1 MKIRKS
7 KGTGVVR
14 FRLDDM
20 PEDEKEELLDGF
32 TEQTGITRFK
42 GRIKHAYSFEKLR
55 NEDHCPLCAS
65 GTKRY
70 YADFIYATDIAPRV
84 MYSPAFFCINCPTV
98 IINEA
103 LIIDGITGGFK
114 YQGVLGIDYGKVQ
127 RPDLLETWNGEKT
140 VYVLDEDH
148 TPIGIATGLEPEK
161 IDLKPEV
168 KDPSGN
174 RIKKSKKRKQ
184 LAARSRK
191 KNRKKK

>member
-1 MKIRKS
+1 MEIRENKKNGLVS
-7 KGTGVVR
+7 

-20 PEDEKEELLDGF
+20 PEDEQEKFLDGL
-32 TEQTGITRFK
+32 TKQSGLTRFK
-42 GRIKHAYSFEKLR
+42 GSIKHAYSFEKLR
-55 NEDHCPLCAS
+55 DEGVCPLCVS

-70 YADFIYATDIAPRV
+70 YADFIYATDVAPRV

-103 LIIDGITGGFK
+103 VIIDGITGGFK

-127 RPDLLETWNGEKT
+127 RPDLFETWNGEKT
-140 VYVLDEDH
+140 VYILDEDH

-161 IDLKPEV
+161 IGLNPKLT
-168 KDPSGN
+168 DPYGN
-174 RIKKSKKRKQ
+174 RIKKNKKRKQ